1 MIWIKML
8 LGVLLAVTL
17 GLSFHRSWRL
27 EHGPGPRTL
36 RRGRAGREISV
47 FPSPT
52 LDAPIHPG
60 MFPEHGTEPRVE
72 SAEPMVKNTE
82 LFTPPTAL
90 FWILPFFLVLFVR
103 KLGMREGLFR
113 FAALAVDLTIFLSA
127 YFALLLLVLPLLRKR
142 FSARACAVLWVVPT
156 FMSLYAWDVFL
167 LALPLPRLTLYLPR
181 RAMAV
186 IGAVWFAGF
195 LAVGGYYL
203 ISHLR
208 FRRWVLAHSEVEWD
222 VGVREIWTQELK
234 QMDFLQ
240 EAALLRGDV
249 STPFSMGS
257 TKRSRCT
264 VLPRRDYTPEE
275 LIMIFR
281 HELHHL
287 QRNDVDTK
295 VFLCLCNA
303 LCWFHPLVWIATRKA
318 AQDLE
323 RSCDEIV
330 TEGMSHDER
339 LAYANLLLDAA
350 APSQGCTTC
359 LSAAAGTLRYRL
371 QSVME
376 QRRRLVGTLLLMA
389 VMFGC
394 VMCYGLVSVSDARGT
409 FASLIL
415 TKTEEAVQDDE
426 SGVFVSG
433 RQWDYEALYEE
444 LSDIELEHL
453 SGLYYPQQEGEQIS
467 FLLGEHTI
475 ATLTDQVLE
484 VREYH
489 KGKSRTDFYLVKS
502 PVDWDAL
509 RACEQSAN

>member
-1 MIWIKML
+1 MIWIKMFISAFLACL
-8 LGVLLAVTL
+8 LGW
-17 GLSFHRSWRL
+17 SFHRAWRL
-27 EHGPGPRTL
+27 EHSHR
-36 RRGRAGREISV
+36 
-47 FPSPT
+47 PSLET
-52 LDAPIHPG
+52 
-60 MFPEHGTEPRVE
+60 TEPD
-72 SAEPMVKNTE
+72 VKNTQV
-82 LFTPPTAL
+82 FIPPTFL
-90 FWILPFFLVLFVR
+90 FCILFLFLLCYLLKFGV
-103 KLGMREGLFR
+103 REGLFR
-113 FAALAVDLTIFLSA
+113 FAALAADLTIFLSA
-127 YFALLLLVLPLLRKR
+127 YFALLLLLLPLLRKW
-142 FSARACAVLWVVPT
+142 FSARACAVLWVVPA
-156 FMSLYAWDVFL
+156 FMSWMAEDVFL

-186 IGAVWFAGF
+186 IGAVWLAGF
-195 LAVGGYYL
+195 LTVGGYYL

-208 FRRWVLAHSEVEWD
+208 FRKWVLVHSEVEWD
-222 VGVREIWTQELK
+222 LGVREIWTCELK
-234 QMDFLQ
+234 QMDFLR

-249 STPFSMGS
+249 PAPFSMGS

-330 TEGMSHDER
+330 TEGMDHEER
-339 LAYANLLLDAA
+339 MAYANLLLDAA
-350 APSQGCTTC
+350 APTQGCTTC
-359 LSAAAGTLRYRL
+359 LSSAAGTLRYRL

-394 VMCYGLVSVSDARGT
+394 VMCFGLVSVSDERGT

-415 TKTEEAVQDDE
+415 TERELTAQDVD
-426 SGVFVSG
+426 GMYVPSG

-444 LSDIELEHL
+444 LSSIELEHV
-453 SGLYYPQQEGEQIS
+453 SGLYYPEQEGEQIS

-484 VREYH
+484 VWEYH
-489 KGKSRTDFYLVKS
+489 QGRRWQNFYLVRS

>member
-1 MIWIKML
+1 MIWIRML
-8 LGVLLAVTL
+8 LGVILAATL

-27 EHGPGPRTL
+27 EHAPGPRAL
-36 RRGRAGREISV
+36 RREQEGKEIRV

-52 LDAPIHPG
+52 LDSPFHPG
-60 MFPEHGTEPRVE
+60 TFPEHGTEPRVE
-72 SAEPMVKNTE
+72 SAEPMVKKTE

-90 FWILPFFLVLFVR
+90 FWILLLFLVLFVWM
-103 KLGMREGLFR
+103 LGVREGLFR
-113 FAALAVDLTIFLSA
+113 FAALAADLTIFLSA
-127 YFALLLLVLPLLRKR
+127 YFVLLLLLLPLLRKR
-142 FSARACAVLWVVPT
+142 FSARACAVLWVIPT
-156 FMSLYAWDVFL
+156 FMSLYACDVFML
-167 LALPLPRLTLYLPR
+167 MLPQPQLTLYLPR
-181 RAMAV
+181 SAMAV
-186 IGAVWFAGF
+186 IGVVWFVGF

-234 QMDFLQ
+234 QMDFQ
-240 EAALLRGDV
+240 REAALLRGDV
-249 STPFSMGS
+249 PAPFSMGS

-330 TEGMSHDER
+330 TEDMNHAER

-350 APSQGCTTC
+350 APTQGCTTC

-371 QSVME
+371 KSVME

-394 VMCYGLVSVSDARGT
+394 VMCYGLVSVSDARGS

-415 TKTEEAVQDDE
+415 TKKEKTVQDDG

-433 RQWDYEALYEE
+433 QQWDYEALYDE
-444 LSDIELEHL
+444 LSGIELEHIT
-453 SGLYYPQQEGEQIS
+453 GLRYPEQEGEQIT
-467 FLLGEHTI
+467 FCLDDHTLV
-475 ATLTDQVLE
+475 TLTDQVLE

-489 KGKSRTDFYLVKS
+489 RGKSWPDCYLVRS

-509 RACEQSAN
+509 HACIQSTN

>member
-8 LGVLLAVTL
+8 IGVILAAILGW
-17 GLSFHRSWRL
+17 SFHRSWRL
-27 EHGPGPRTL
+27 EHGPGPRVL
-36 RRGRAGREISV
+36 RWGRAGKEINA
-47 FPSPT
+47 FPSLT
-52 LDAPIHPG
+52 LEFPLRPG
-60 MFPEHGTEPRVE
+60 MLPEHGTEQC
-72 SAEPMVKNTE
+72 AEATE
-82 LFTPPTAL
+82 LDVKKTQVFMPPTFL
-90 FWILPFFLVLFVR
+90 FCILFLFLLCYLLKFGV
-103 KLGMREGLFR
+103 REGLFR
-113 FAALAVDLTIFLSA
+113 FAALAADLTIFLSA
-127 YFALLLLVLPLLRKR
+127 YFALLLLLLPLLRKW
-142 FSARACAVLWVVPT
+142 FSARACAVLWVVPA
-156 FMSLYAWDVFL
+156 FMSWMAEDVFL

-186 IGAVWFAGF
+186 IGAVWLAGF

-249 STPFSMGS
+249 PAPYRRGR

-330 TEGMSHDER
+330 TEDMNHDER

-350 APSQGCTTC
+350 APAQGCTTC
-359 LSAAAGTLRYRL
+359 LSAAAETLRYRL

-394 VMCYGLVSVSDARGT
+394 VMCFGLVSVSDARGT

-415 TKTEEAVQDDE
+415 TKKEKAVQDDE

-433 RQWDYEALYEE
+433 RQWDYEALYDE
-444 LSDIELEHL
+444 LSEIELEHIT
-453 SGLYYPQQEGEQIS
+453 GLRYPEQEGEQIT
-467 FLLGEHTI
+467 FCLDEHTI
-475 ATLTDQVLE
+475 VTLTDQVLE

-489 KGKSRTDFYLVKS
+489 RGKSWPDCYLVRS

-509 RACEQSAN
+509 RACDQSTN

>member
-1 MIWIKML
+1 MIWLKMIPGCVL
-8 LGVLLAVTL
+8 AAILGW
-17 GLSFHRSWRL
+17 SFHRSWRL
-27 EHGPGPRTL
+27 EHGPGPRVL
-36 RRGRAGREISV
+36 RWGQAGKEINA
-47 FPSPT
+47 FPSLT
-52 LDAPIHPG
+52 LDFPLRPG
-60 MFPEHGTEPRVE
+60 MLPEHGTQQRVE
-72 SAEPMVKNTE
+72 ATEPDVKKTQV
-82 LFTPPTAL
+82 FIPPTFL
-90 FWILPFFLVLFVR
+90 FWILLLFLLCYLLKFGV
-103 KLGMREGLFR
+103 REGLFR
-113 FAALAVDLTIFLSA
+113 FAALAADLTIFLSA
-127 YFALLLLVLPLLRKR
+127 YYALLLLVLPLLRKR
-142 FSARACAVLWVVPT
+142 FSARACAVLWVIPA
-156 FMSLYAWDVFL
+156 FMSWMAETVFV
-167 LALPLPRLTLYLPR
+167 LALPLPSLTLYLPR
-181 RAMAV
+181 HAMAV
-186 IGAVWFAGF
+186 IGAVWLAGF

-249 STPFSMGS
+249 PAPFSMGS

-264 VLPRRDYTPEE
+264 VLPRRDYAPEE

-330 TEGMSHDER
+330 TEGMNHDER
-339 LAYANLLLDAA
+339 LAYASLLLDAA

-415 TKTEEAVQDDE
+415 TEREIMAQDMD
-426 SGVFVSG
+426 GMFVPSG

-484 VREYH
+484 IWEYH
-489 KGKSRTDFYLVKS
+489 QGKSRTDFYLVKS

>member
-1 MIWIKML
+1 MIWAKVF
-8 LGVLLAVTL
+8 LGVILAAAL
-17 GLSFHRSWRL
+17 GWSFHRSWRL
-27 EHGPGPRTL
+27 EHGPGPRAL
-36 RRGRAGREISV
+36 RRGRAGKEICV

-52 LDAPIHPG
+52 LDSPFHPG
-60 MFPEHGTEPRVE
+60 MFPEHGTESRVE
-72 SAEPMVKNTE
+72 SAEPMVKETG
-82 LFTPPTAL
+82 LFIPATAL
-90 FWILPFFLVLFVR
+90 FWILLLILVLLLYNFGV
-103 KLGMREGLFR
+103 REGLFR
-113 FAALAVDLTIFLSA
+113 FAALASELTIFLSA
-127 YFALLLLVLPLLRKR
+127 YFVMLLLLLPLLRR
-142 FSARACAVLWVVPT
+142 WFSARACAVLWVVPA
-156 FMSLYAWDVFL
+156 FMSLYAYYV
-167 LALPLPRLTLYLPR
+167 LPLPWLTLFLPR
-181 RAMAV
+181 RTMAV
-186 IGAVWFAGF
+186 IGVVWFVGF

-208 FRRWVLAHSEVEWD
+208 FRRWVLEHSEVEWD
-222 VGVREIWTQELK
+222 IGVREIWTQELE
-234 QMDFLQ
+234 QMDFRRQ
-240 EAALLRGDV
+240 AALLRGDV
-249 STPFSMGS
+249 PAPFSMGS
-257 TKRSRCT
+257 SKRSRCT

-330 TEGMSHDER
+330 TEGMDHEER

-350 APSQGCTTC
+350 APTQGCTTC

-394 VMCYGLVSVSDARGT
+394 VMCFGLVSVSDARGT

-415 TKTEEAVQDDE
+415 TKKEKAVQDDE

-433 RQWDYEALYEE
+433 RQWDYEALYDE
-444 LSDIELEHL
+444 LSEIELEHIT
-453 SGLYYPQQEGEQIS
+453 GLRYPEQEGEQIS
-467 FLLGEHTI
+467 FCLDDHTI
-475 ATLTDQVLE
+475 VTLTDQVLE

-489 KGKSRTDFYLVKS
+489 KGKSWPDCYLVRS

-509 RACEQSAN
+509 QSCILTP